1 MHACLF
7 RRWAM
12 PWRETNAMKQRKEFV
27 EKLLSRR
34 WTMTELC
41 QRYGVSRVTGNKW
54 WKRFKECGYPGL
66 KELSRAPRSCP
77 HRTKREI
84 EEALVAARKQYPKW
98 GPVTLLEVVQREH
111 SDWKLPAPSTAGEIF
126 KRNDLI
132 KPRKRRARPRHP
144 GRPYVEITCPNDV
157 WGADFKGEFKTKDG
171 RYCYPLTVTDGCSRF
186 LLGCK
191 SLRSTEHEGAK
202 VEFERIFRA
211 HGLPHQI
218 LTDNGVPFASQALC
232 GLSRLSVWWIKLGI
246 HPIRIEPGK
255 PSQNG
260 RHERMHKTLK
270 DEAVYPP
277 EKNAEKQQWRFN
289 EFRERFNNVRPH
301 HALGKKTPAE
311 VYQPS
316 PRAFPKKLGELEYP
330 DDFTVRKVHG
340 NGCMIWHQKH
350 IFVSHVLIDE
360 RVGLE
365 PLLEGLWSV
374 YLGPMLLARF
384 DEREGRIYS

>member
-1 MHACLF
+1 
-7 RRWAM
+7 
-12 PWRETNAMKQRKEFV
+12 
-27 EKLLSRR
+27 
-34 WTMTELC
+34 MT
-41 QRYGVSRVTGNKW
+41 R
-54 WKRFKECGYPGL
+54 
-66 KELSRAPRSCP
+66 
-77 HRTKREI
+77 
-84 EEALVAARKQYPKW
+84 
-98 GPVTLLEVVQREH
+98 
-111 SDWKLPAPSTAGEIF
+111 
-126 KRNDLI
+126 
-132 KPRKRRARPRHP
+132 
-144 GRPYVEITCPNDV
+144 PNDV
-157 WGADFKGEFKTKDG
+157 WGADFKGEFKTKNG

-191 SLRSTEHEGAK
+191 ALHSTEHEGAK
-202 VEFERIFRA
+202 AEFERLFRE

-255 PSQNG
+255 PCQNG

-277 EKNAEKQQWRFN
+277 ERNAEKQQHRFDA
-289 EFRERFNNVRPH
+289 FRERFNNVRPH

-316 PRAFPKKLGELEYP
+316 SRAFPKNLGDFEYP
-330 DDFTVRKVHG
+330 DDFTIRKVHG
-340 NGCMIWHQKH
+340 NGCIIWRQKH

-365 PLLEGLWSV
+365 PLLEGLWSL
-374 YLGPMLLARF
+374 YLGPMLVARF